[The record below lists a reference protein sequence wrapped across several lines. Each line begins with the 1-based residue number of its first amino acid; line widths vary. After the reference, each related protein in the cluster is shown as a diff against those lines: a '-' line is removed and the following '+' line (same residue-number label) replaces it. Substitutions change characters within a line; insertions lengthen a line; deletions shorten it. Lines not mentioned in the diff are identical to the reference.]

1 MPSFINS
8 RTYSWPP
15 SPTHLSLS
23 SLADA
28 PSKSTGL
35 PDIDDDP
42 FAHFLTPVNEEDDPF
57 DALSLSAG
65 IISTPEPTASKTTKF
80 KSSVAQKWA
89 RYVARHHADLHEQY
103 HPTPEED
110 PDNDDD
116 DEAFIVDLDDARLVD
131 TPRTRD
137 LLSTPA
143 ITLSQPTRGRAQELL
158 VPGHRRRRG
167 RASRTLSGHRHSWRE
182 PSPELFTVA
191 EVEEAESPV
200 RERKRRIATDDGDRL
215 GIRRSERAKL

>member
-28 PSKSTGL
+28 SADPSRL

-42 FAHFLTPVNEEDDPF
+42 FAHFLTPVNEEDDPY

-65 IISTPEPTASKTTKF
+65 IISAPTPTASKTTKF
-80 KSSVAQKWA
+80 KSTVAQKWA
-89 RYVARHHADLHEQY
+89 RYVARHHADLHSMY
-103 HPTPEED
+103 HPTPEEL
-110 PDNDDD
+110 PDDD
-116 DEAFIVDLDDARLVD
+116 DEAFILDLDDARLEE
-131 TPRTRD
+131 TPRARD
-137 LLSTPA
+137 LLSAPA
-143 ITLSQPTRGRAQELL
+143 ITLTEPTRGRAQELL
-158 VPGHRRRRG
+158 APGGGRRRRRG

-182 PSPELFTVA
+182 PSPELFTVV
-191 EVEEAESPV
+191 ETEEAESPV
-200 RERKRRIATDDGDRL
+200 RERKRRAEDGAQ
-215 GIRRSERAKL
+215 RRRPEAGAWAKL